1 MSFKYLGLAVHIDL
15 FGGAGTMRAI
25 NDVQGLAQP
34 LVGTGDLLE
43 SDSSRLIPVNQI
55 VAALGELESPRE
67 LVQRLSVA
75 LSLLWTD
82 MAEAD
87 LLTLV
92 PRVGL
97 RSVRE
102 SRATAG
108 MVALLRREWSRVA
121 PPGVM
126 VFRPLLMPRE
136 LGGGR
141 GSMMSVPLVAAGA
154 TFEGFLVVQ
163 RRPGAPDFGG
173 RDLAHLAELGLAV
186 GNLLPR
192 VRRKAKRAAAWSQ
205 VDMACARQVQGRL
218 LPEVRELQAGRVRV
232 VARYLPAFAV
242 GGDFYDVVDLGGG
255 RVMVAIGDV
264 SGKGVTAA
272 LMMSRVSSE
281 LRRLVTGGASPAEVL
296 TGLNRALPIWMGDD
310 RFVTVVC
317 AALDLDKGEWT
328 VANAG
333 HVFPLLRRAGGQVLP
348 ISGSSGAPVGVLA
361 DALYEEERLPA
372 CAGDIL
378 LLTTDGV
385 SEIFAA
391 DDLGSSGWRGGEEGL
406 RSLLAT
412 GPHDVAEIARRI
424 AATVDSA
431 PTERDDVAVLG
442 LQI

>member
-1 MSFKYLGLAVHIDL
+1 
-15 FGGAGTMRAI
+15 MRAF
-25 NDVQGLAQP
+25 NDLQGLAPP
-34 LVGTGDLLE
+34 LVGTAGSLLE
-43 SDSSRLIPVNQI
+43 NDSSRLIPVNQI
-55 VAALGELESPRE
+55 VAALGDVESPRE
-67 LVQRLSVA
+67 LAQRLSVA
-75 LSLLWTD
+75 LSLLWTELG
-82 MAEAD
+82 EAD
-87 LLTLV
+87 LLVLV

-102 SRATAG
+102 SRVSAG

-141 GSMMSVPLVAAGA
+141 GSMMSAPLVAAGA

-173 RDLAHLAELGLAV
+173 RDLAHLAELGMAV

-192 VRRKAKRAAAWSQ
+192 LRRKAKRAAAWSQ

-242 GGDFYDVVDLGGG
+242 GGDFYDVVDLGAG

-281 LRRLVTGGASPAEVL
+281 LRRLVIGGASPAEVL
-296 TGLNRALPIWMGDD
+296 TGLNQALPTWMGDD

-333 HVFPLLRRAGGQVLP
+333 HVFPLLRRARGEVLP
-348 ISGSSGAPVGVLA
+348 ISGLSGAPVGVLA
-361 DALYEEERLPA
+361 DAVYEEERLPA
-372 CAGDIL
+372 LAGDIL

-385 SEIFAA
+385 SEIFSAR
-391 DDLGSSGWRGGEEGL
+391 DLGSSGWREGEDGV

-412 GPHDVAEIARRI
+412 GPHDVGEIVRGI
-424 AATVDSA
+424 AATVDGAAS
-431 PTERDDVAVLG
+431 ERDDVAVLG

>member
-1 MSFKYLGLAVHIDL
+1 MRAFNDLHGLAP
-15 FGGAGTMRAI
+15 
-25 NDVQGLAQP
+25 P
-34 LVGTGDLLE
+34 LVGTGNLLE
-43 SDSSRLIPVNQI
+43 NDSSRLVPVNQI
-55 VAALGELESPRE
+55 VAALGDVDSPRE
-67 LVQRLSVA
+67 LAQRLSVA
-75 LSLLWTD
+75 LSLLWSEV
-82 MAEAD
+82 AEAD
-87 LLTLV
+87 LLALV

-102 SRATAG
+102 SRVGAG

-154 TFEGFLVVQ
+154 TFEGFLLVQ
-163 RRPGAPDFGG
+163 RRAGAPDFGA
-173 RDLAHLAELGLAV
+173 RDLAHLAELGIAV

-242 GGDFYDVVDLGGG
+242 GGDFYDVVDLGAG

-296 TGLNRALPIWMGDD
+296 TGLNQALPTWMGDD

-333 HVFPLLRRAGGQVLP
+333 HVFPLLRRACGVVLP
-348 ISGSSGAPVGVLA
+348 ISGLSGAPVGVLA
-361 DALYEEERLPA
+361 DAVYEEERLPA
-372 CAGDIL
+372 LAGDIL

-385 SEIFAA
+385 SEIFSTAGRGA
-391 DDLGSSGWRGGEEGL
+391 GGQDLGGHDLGGLGSTWREGEEDGV
-406 RSLLAT
+406 RSLLAG
-412 GPHDVAEIARRI
+412 GPHDVGEIVRGI
-424 AATVDSA
+424 AATVDGAAS
-431 PTERDDVAVLG
+431 ERDDVAVLG